1 MPIILKYI
9 QFIIDSK
16 VLTFIYCH
24 LYDLVYKAY
33 FGLEQNCTIVF
44 TSSAFCIR
52 AKTFEFTMALLIV
65 DASIQLAK
73 VTLRFDVL
81 IVDASIQLS
90 KVTLWFGIANC

>member
-1 MPIILKYI
+1 MIL
-9 QFIIDSK
+9 FIKHIS
-16 VLTFIYCH
+16 
-24 LYDLVYKAY
+24 
-33 FGLEQNCTIVF
+33 GLEQNCTIVF

-52 AKTFEFTMALLIV
+52 ASTFEFTLALLIV